1 MGILADLLGDIAGDL
16 YGNIPSEVKEVY
28 TQTLP
33 SIDPVSISFQ
43 PFTVM
48 GPSAGVV
55 SGGSYTDPD
64 TGQPVQG
71 TSFQLGTEQE
81 AIRSAL
87 ELAAK
92 TALTSTTSPLPRLAE
107 SNLETLGL
115 TGIQKGASLIG
126 QAYPGTADLQLARAR
141 NYALGRE
148 LLGAAGTPFDSG
160 IAERE
165 QEVYNRIR
173 GLQTPDEERQRL
185 ALEERLANQGR
196 LGVQTSMFGGTP
208 EAFALAKAQAEAR
221 NQAAFAATEQAQQE
235 QLRRAE
241 LGRAFQE
248 AGIGSARAEQE
259 LAGGQFGLGFQ
270 AATGGLGALQAI
282 QDAYSQREQRGIQS
296 LQSSYLPQAA
306 QLSMLSP
313 AINIA
318 SLQDVA
324 RRQAGEYALEAD
336 LANLNAL
343 IGQKT
348 GLANLYS
355 GMFGGAGGL
364 LSAGANSALSLLDI
378 LFGD

>member
-1 MGILADLLGDIAGDL
+1 MGILADLLGDIAADL
-16 YGNIPSEVKEVY
+16 YSNIPADVKKIY
-28 TQTLP
+28 TDDLTKIEAP
-33 SIDPVSISFQ
+33 GISFQ

-48 GPSAGVV
+48 GPGSGVV
-55 SGGSYTDPD
+55 SGGSYMDPA
-64 TGQPVQG
+64 TGAPV
-71 TSFQLGTEQE
+71 LGTGFKLGTDQE
-81 AIRSAL
+81 KIRSAL
-87 ELAAK
+87 ESR
-92 TALTSTTSPLPRLAE
+92 ALSDLTTTSSPLPGYAE
-107 SNLETLGL
+107 MSLEELGK
-115 TGIQKGASLIG
+115 TSISGAEDIIN
-126 QAYPGTADLQLARAR
+126 AFYPGKADLELARAR
-141 NYALGRE
+141 NYAIGQEFLGN
-148 LLGAAGTPFDSG
+148 AGTPFDTG
-160 IAERE
+160 IAQRE
-165 QEVYNRIR
+165 AEVYNRIR

-196 LGVQTSMFGGTP
+196 LGVQTNMFGGTP

-259 LAGGQFGLGFQ
+259 LAGGQYGLGFQ

-282 QDAYSQREQRGIQS
+282 RDAYQQRQESAVQS

-306 QLSMLSP
+306 MLSMLSP

-324 RRQAGEYALEAD
+324 RRQGGEYELEAD

-355 GMFGGAGGL
+355 GMFSGAGGL
-364 LSAGANSALSLLDI
+364 LSAGANSALSI
-378 LFGD
+378 LELIFGD